1 MEKNNVL
8 DRLVSRLQRIGVE
21 VELTGNYPWIYLN
34 KINGVRVTEKFQGNH
49 GFTVAF
55 LPIRNDQK
63 MEITDIGEVFKIIRK
78 YNDR

>member
-8 DRLVSRLQRIGVE
+8 DRLVYRLQRIGVE